1 MTERMTSL
9 NRRTLLGGAAA
20 IGLTGVARAQAPAN
34 VKVGLI
40 VPLTGPFRTSSAASS
55 TTSMAPPAA
64 PRVIERFVAPA
75 LAPVTINRP

>member
-40 VPLTGPFRTSSAASS
+40 VPLSGLYARPGAVMKMGAELGIADVNAGGVSA
-55 TTSMAPPAA
+55 PG
-64 PRVIERFVAPA
+64 R
-75 LAPVTINRP
+75 